1 MSKPQ
6 HNFGRPFLGHCILS
20 LSVYA
25 MEKRRIL
32 LKIIEFSLYNL
43 YGDAPAQEPLP
54 QGS

>member
-6 HNFGRPFLGHCILS
+6 RYFSKPFLSHCILS